1 MSSTVPG
8 RYGILSLFMMVC
20 IKEIF
25 KHGRGYAFPRPSRCL
40 KEGCGSS
47 RIWKHGFADA
57 YFEGYDTALYLRRY
71 LCADCG
77 SVYTLRPFGYWPRH
91 HVPVRIIFHTLCHRI
106 THGIW
111 DKSHFTRQR
120 QCNWLRALKRNIKV
134 YLGISYEGEVLEGFY
149 ELLSIPIIPVIR
161 LI

>member
-25 KHGRGYAFPRPSRCL
+25 KHGRGYKFPRPSSCL
-40 KEGCGSS
+40 KSGCGSS
-47 RIWKHGFADA
+47 RIWKHGFVDA
-57 YFEGYDTALYLRRY
+57 YFEGYDTALYLRRFI
-71 LCADCG
+71 CADCG
-77 SVYTLRPFGYWPRH
+77 SVYTLRPFGYWARH
-91 HVPVRIIFHTLCHRI
+91 HVPVRIIFHKLCHRI

-111 DKSHFTRQR
+111 DKSLFTRQR

-134 YLGISYEGEVLEGFY
+134 YLGLSYEGEVLEGFY
-149 ELLSIPIIPVIR
+149 ELLAVPIIPVIR